1 MTRAALALLLATSAP
16 AMAFDPAA
24 MTPAER
30 DAFRAEIRSYL
41 IENPEVLVEVMQ
53 ALDARQAKAQAA
65 ADQDLIK
72 ANRPDLFED
81 AASYSGGNP
90 EGDLTV
96 VEFIDYRC
104 GYCRKAHSEVKQLIE
119 GDGKLRYV
127 VKELPILSPE
137 SEVAARFAVAT
148 LQVAGP
154 EAYARLNA
162 GLFEDFRGDI
172 TRDTLAAYARDLGI
186 DPAPVVA
193 RMDAPEVTR
202 VLADNHALAQRL
214 QIQGTPTFV
223 LGDQMLR
230 GYVPF
235 AHMQQIVANERG

>member
-1 MTRAALALLLATSAP
+1 MTRAALALLLATAAP

-30 DAFRAEIRSYL
+30 EAFRAEVRSYL
-41 IENPEVLVEVMQ
+41 IENPEIMVEVMQ
-53 ALDARQAKAQAA
+53 ALDARQAKAQAQ

-72 ANRPDLFED
+72 ANGADLFQD

-104 GYCRKAHSEVKQLIE
+104 GYCRKAHSEVKQLIV

-137 SEVAARFAVAT
+137 SEVAARFAVAA

-154 EAYARLNA
+154 EAYAKLNA

-172 TRDTLAAYARDLGI
+172 TKDTLAAYARDLGI
-186 DPAPVVA
+186 DPDPIVA
-193 RMDAPEVTR
+193 RMDAPEVTK

-235 AHMQQIVANERG
+235 AHMQQIVADERG